1 MKRRK
6 KLPRAI
12 GAPLASASAL
22 AALLLA
28 ASSWQR
34 VEFADAGLEAAV
46 RAKLGIPQRPISRT
60 ELLQISRLDASGR
73 KIARLEGI
81 EYLRQLV
88 VLNLAHNRLQDVSP
102 LRTLR
107 KLRDLDLSKNHL
119 SSLKS
124 VGCESLVGLR
134 LRRLDLGHNRIA
146 IPSAAGGPSDGD
158 LLGRCLSLEELDLAD
173 NLVSSVAPLSGLSRL
188 RLLDLR
194 TNRIADLSPLSGLSS
209 LEELDLGENDVA
221 DLSALAGLG
230 KLSYLN
236 LRSNRRIASLE
247 PLKDLTGLK
256 TLIMRDVPAGADLS
270 ALRKLKSLRR
280 LNARNCG
287 IGDTAVLGELMA
299 SGALR
304 DDPET
309 GEEAEVN
316 LLQNA
321 LPAAGSDPYRPIR
334 PYWGSISYRT
344 PFALPWVPG
353 KVPPPNFSREG
364 GFSGEPFELELVSSA
379 PGAAIHYTLD
389 GSEPTERS
397 ARYDG
402 PLRIAPGADPSS
414 GRVVRAR
421 LVGEGGEASDVVTH
435 TYFVGEG
442 FAAGRPL
449 PAVSL
454 ATDPANLFD
463 RGFGIYSDSNALKTG
478 WLWERPVSVEFFE
491 ADGRR
496 VLNADGGVRI
506 QGAWSRRRP
515 RKSLRLYARPEYGP
529 SDAFRYPFFPGLK
542 KAGSGEPLSEFK
554 TLILHNSGNDY
565 NGAVIRDALLQGLV
579 EHSPDLETQASRFV
593 TLYLNGSYWG
603 LYCLRERLDEHC
615 LAANYD
621 VPPERVAILELDA
634 EVKHGTGQDR
644 EEYLALRDYAKTRD
658 LSDPASYRH
667 LVGTMDP
674 RSLIEYYSA
683 NIYFHNVDWAYN
695 NIGYWRI
702 RPEGSDRGDLPGR
715 DGRWRWMLFDV
726 DSGFALERPPFRTIE
741 RFERKHGP
749 SSGPAANTLKW
760 ALMVRDL
767 RFEQRWP
774 NLLFRS
780 LLANGEFRNAFI
792 NRLADE
798 LNSSFLPER
807 VIQRIDELEEALLPE
822 MAAQIRRWGEIGSV
836 EEWRRN
842 VEGLR
847 RFARERPEHVRR
859 HFVEHFGLGGC
870 VRVNL
875 RADPREGHVRINGL
889 TVAES
894 TPGIRRPQDWTGV
907 YFRGVP
913 VRIAAIPEKGYRFAG
928 WEGTELKE
936 AEITLVP
943 EGDLELAARF
953 ERESRD

>member
-6 KLPRAI
+6 KLLRAI
-12 GAPLASASAL
+12 GAPSASAAAL
-22 AALLLA
+22 AALLFA

-46 RAKLGIPQRPISRT
+46 REKLGIPRRPIART
-60 ELLQISRLDASGR
+60 ELLQVSRLNASGR

-81 EYLRQLV
+81 ENLRQLV
-88 VLNLAHNRLQDVSP
+88 VLDISRNRLQDVSP

-107 KLRDLDLSKNHL
+107 KLRDLDLSNNGI
-119 SSLKS
+119 SSLPS
-124 VGCESLVGLR
+124 VGYESLAGLH
-134 LRRLDLGHNRIA
+134 LKRLDLGHNRIA
-146 IPSAAGGPSDGD
+146 IPAGGGGPSDGD

-173 NLVSSVAPLSGLSRL
+173 NLVFSVAPFSGLIRL
-188 RLLDLR
+188 RRLDLR
-194 TNRIADLSPLSGLSS
+194 TNRIADLSPLSGLFS

-221 DLSALAGLG
+221 DLSPLAGLK

-236 LRSNRRIASLE
+236 LRSNRRIGSLE
-247 PLKDLTGLK
+247 PLEDLTGLK
-256 TLIMRDVPAGADLS
+256 TLIMRDVPAVGGLS
-270 ALRKLKSLRR
+270 ALRKLSNLRR

-287 IGDTAVLGELMA
+287 IADTAVLGELMA

-304 DDPET
+304 DDPKT

-316 LLQNA
+316 LLDNA
-321 LPAAGSDPYRPIR
+321 LPTAGSDPYRPIR
-334 PYWGSISYRT
+334 PYWGSISRRA

-353 KVPPPNFSREG
+353 KVPPPSFSREG
-364 GFSGEPFELELVSSA
+364 GFYGEPFDLELVPSD

-397 ARYDG
+397 ERYGG
-402 PLRIAPGADPSS
+402 PLRIAPGEDPSS

-421 LVGEGGEASDVVTH
+421 SVGDGGGASDVATH
-435 TYFVGEG
+435 TYFVGAG

-449 PAVSL
+449 PSVSL
-454 ATDPANLFD
+454 ATDAANLFD
-463 RGFGIYSDSNALKTG
+463 RGFGIYSDCNARKRG

-491 ADGRR
+491 PSGRR
-496 VLNADGGVRI
+496 ALAMDGGVRI

-529 SDAFRYPFFPGLK
+529 SGAFRYPFFPGLK
-542 KAGSGEPLSEFK
+542 KAGSGQPLAEFK
-554 TLILHNSGNDY
+554 TLILHNFGNDY

-579 EHSPDLETQASRFV
+579 EHSPDLETQVSRFV
-593 TLYLNGSYWG
+593 TVYINGSYWG

-621 VPPERVAILELDA
+621 VPPERVAILEMDA
-634 EVKHGTGQDR
+634 EVKHGTERDR
-644 EEYLALRDYAKTRD
+644 EEYLALREYAKTHD
-658 LSDPASYRH
+658 LSDPASYRR
-667 LVGTMDP
+667 VAGMMDP
-674 RSLIEYYSA
+674 ESFIEYYTA

-702 RPEGSDRGDLPGR
+702 RPAGEGSDPGPGR
-715 DGRWRWMLFDV
+715 DGRWRWLLSDV
-726 DSGFALERPPFRTIE
+726 DSGFTMARPPFRTIE

-767 RFEQRWP
+767 RFAKRWP

-780 LLANGEFRNAFI
+780 LLANEEFRNAFI
-792 NRLADE
+792 NRMADG
-798 LNSSFLPER
+798 LNGAFMPER
-807 VIQRIDELEEALLPE
+807 VIRRIDELEASLLPE

-836 EEWRRN
+836 AEWRRN
-842 VEGLR
+842 VDDLR
-847 RFARERPEHVRR
+847 RFARERPENVRR

-870 VRVNL
+870 ANVTL

-889 TVAES
+889 DVS
-894 TPGIRRPQDWTGV
+894 DGTPGIVRPEAWTGV

-913 VRIAAIPEKGYRFAG
+913 VKIAAIPEKGYRFAG

-936 AEITLVP
+936 AEITVIP

-953 ERESRD
+953 EKE